1 MKNKIQKFSKGD
13 FQLIRPDVIF
23 DETNLVLIIGEGEV
37 YRGSFTMRANNE
49 GRIRGLVY
57 SSSFR
62 VHFKDQ
68 GFEGNPARVEFT
80 YDGRGL
86 RPGHVEEGKFT
97 VVCTGGEFELAF
109 TAIIEK
115 PYVMTTYGK
124 VQSTDDFRKL
134 AIKDFSEAGRLF
146 RSKEFYEI
154 LKYENE
160 RTFYLYDNMRKWSL
174 GEQAMEEFMVGI
186 KQKECIFLTLQGEGM
201 LFEDLTESTKGTLTL
216 MKNTWGYMPIHIETV
231 GDFIRVSRPEISTE
245 DFVGNAHEIEYVV
258 RAEKLHGGRNYGA
271 LKFVTPYETLTYEVE
286 VLQNQEYDEDH
297 RMPELLLAQIIKEY
311 VGYVAGRVT
320 LEHWVDSAVEKM
332 VALRKLDPLNEVYQ
346 LMLGNI
352 YLLGGKTEEAKWI
365 LENYN
370 YNRFAIG
377 KDPLTNCYYL
387 YLTAKIRGDVNY
399 EERVLD
405 EVGKTYMRHQDSWW
419 LLYMILNLDNRYKNP
434 YKRLEVLE
442 QQFEYGIH
450 AVMFYLEAYL
460 CYQEKP
466 TLLKKLGT
474 FEIQV
479 LNFATKYRMMTKE
492 LALYISNFASQ
503 QKKYSDNLFRIL
515 ERIYKMYEEPMILN
529 TICTL
534 LIKGNKTAKKY
545 FSWYQKAVDSDLKI
559 AQLYEYY
566 MMTIDED
573 SAHGPL
579 PKSLVLYFMHG
590 NALDY
595 KKAAY
600 LYASLVTHEEQAGD
614 LYLNYRE
621 QMVAFTWEQLAKR
634 HITESLRTL
643 YKRFCREDEMTAERM
658 EAMRDIC
665 YSYEVRTKVRGM
677 KCVLVIE
684 KDGSVRQ
691 RIPYDTKN
699 GAIIYLYDKESR
711 IVWESVEGRHYTDSI
726 PYETKRLFY
735 EPRFVDMCRKYAA
748 STGFWNQ
755 EPEKEKADYEKIQA
769 KGIDSFEDKDV
780 FLVCSR
786 RIREENYTEDDFL
799 SYLAFEMF
807 RRGQYDKVTLTY
819 LAEYYCG
826 AIGDMKR
833 LWKVLKQYGVPSYK
847 VSERIITQMLFSEE
861 LFQETKVFEAYYDE
875 GAYFRLQQ
883 AYLAYVSRE
892 YVVEARKIE
901 KSIIDII
908 CREAEKGEAT
918 IDICMIAVL
927 KYYSD
932 QEYETSLKK
941 TLKKFMQEL
950 CGKQIY
956 FPFFLKYDKEW
967 LIEFQLWDK
976 TMVEYK
982 GQKDSRVMLYYQL
995 QKGGNGDS
1003 DYATELLTPMYENL
1017 YVKKFV
1023 LFSHERL
1030 IYYFKETIDGNSY
1043 RSEKKICQHTVEKGE
1058 PGRYGRLNDII
1069 LEEDPEEREKK
1080 MKQYALEDAVASHMF
1095 IQY

>member
-68 GFEGNPARVEFT
+68 GFEGNPSRVEFT

-97 VVCTGGEFELAF
+97 IVCSGGEYELSF

-216 MKNTWGYMPIHIETV
+216 MKNTWGYMPIKIETV

-297 RMPELLLAQIIKEY
+297 RMPELLMAQIVKEY
-311 VGYVAGRVT
+311 VGYMAGRVSRD
-320 LEHWVDSAVEKM
+320 HWVDSAIEKM
-332 VALRKLDPLNEVYQ
+332 VTLRKLEPLNEVYQ
-346 LMLGNI
+346 LMLANI
-352 YLLGGKTEEAKWI
+352 YLLGEKIEEAKWI

-419 LLYMILNLDNRYKNP
+419 LLYMILNLDTRYKNP

-450 AVMFYLEAYL
+450 SVMFYLEAYL

-515 ERIYKMYEEPMILN
+515 ERIYKMYDEPMILN

-534 LIKGNKTAKKY
+534 LIKGNKTEKKY
-545 FSWYQKAVDSDLKI
+545 FFWYQKAVDSDLKI

-590 NALDY
+590 NSLDY
-595 KKAAY
+595 HKCAF
-600 LYASLVTHEEQAGD
+600 LYANLITYEDEGSEIYAHYRDEMEVFAWNQLERRNIDED
-614 LYLNYRE
+614 LR
-621 QMVAFTWEQLAKR
+621 
-634 HITESLRTL
+634 II
-643 YKRFCREDEMTAERM
+643 YKRFLVEDEMKQERIK
-658 EAMRDIC
+658 ALYDIC
-665 YSYEVRTKVRGM
+665 HAYWITTKVPNM
-677 KCVLVIE
+677 KFIHVIADDGTVTQKVPYTE
-684 KDGSVRQ
+684 K
-691 RIPYDTKN
+691 
-699 GAIIYLYDKESR
+699 GARVFLYSKTDR
-711 IVWESVEGRHYTDSI
+711 LVWEAKDGRHYTDSI
-726 PYETKRLFY
+726 PYDSKRLFY
-735 EPRFVDMCRKYAA
+735 ELRYMDMCRKYLGGLLRGRQNAEEEEL
-748 STGFWNQ
+748 TL
-755 EPEKEKADYEKIQA
+755 EVVKEKGLENYP
-769 KGIDSFEDKDV
+769 EDEI
-780 FLVCSR
+780 FTLCSKT
-786 RIREENYTEDDFL
+786 IRESNYENDDFL
-799 SYLAFEMF
+799 TYVCYDLFQKN
-807 RRGQYDKVTLTY
+807 QYDKVILTY
-819 LAEYYCG
+819 LANYFCG
-826 AIGDMKR
+826 ATMEMKN
-833 LWKVLKQYGVPSYK
+833 LWKVARDYEVHTHKLA
-847 VSERIITQMLFSEE
+847 ERILTQMLFSEE
-861 LFQETKVFEAYYDE
+861 LFQEAQVFEAYYEE
-875 GAYFRLQQ
+875 GAYFRLEQ
-883 AYLAYVSRE
+883 AYLAYISRE
-892 YVVEARKIE
+892 YVVEERKIG
-901 KSIIDII
+901 KNVIDVI
-908 CREAEKGEAT
+908 CQEYEKGEPT
-918 IDICMIAVL
+918 IDICKIAVL
-927 KYYSD
+927 KYYSTR
-932 QEYETSLKK
+932 EYGTQIRK
-941 TLKKFMQEL
+941 TLKKFLQEL

-956 FPFFLKYDKEW
+956 FPFFLSYEKEW
-967 LIEFQLWDK
+967 LVELQLWDK
-976 TMVEYK
+976 TMIEYH
-982 GQKDSRVMLYYQL
+982 GQPGSRVMLYYQL
-995 QKGGNGDS
+995 QKGS
-1003 DYATELLTPMYENL
+1003 REAADYSTEVLSPMYENL

-1023 LFSHERL
+1023 LFANERL
-1030 IYYFKETIDGNSY
+1030 KYYFKETIDGNSY
-1043 RSEKKICQHTVEKGE
+1043 RSEKEMCMREIEKGE
-1058 PGRYGRLNDII
+1058 PGRYGRLNDIL
-1069 LEEDPEEREKK
+1069 LEEDKEEQEKK
-1080 MKQYALEDAVASHMF
+1080 MRSYALEDAVANHMF